1 MFNALRARLNDGWA
15 RQLFDCDDA
24 AEDVPLE
31 KHVGERKAAA
41 QEQFIVFFEPVRD
54 QGIFESFTFLGDYY
68 FAVTIPLFD
77 IVILLDERAVDL
89 RVLAQ
94 DLVNHF

>member
-1 MFNALRARLNDGWA
+1 LFDALRARLNEGWA
-15 RQLFDCDDA
+15 PQLFDCDDA
-24 AEDVPLE
+24 AEVVPLK
-31 KHVGERKAAA
+31 KHAGERKAAV

-54 QGIFESFTFLGDYY
+54 QDIFESFTFLGDYY

>member
-1 MFNALRARLNDGWA
+1 LFDALRARLNEGWA
-15 RQLFDCDDA
+15 PQLFDCDDA
-24 AEDVPLE
+24 AEVLPVK
-31 KHVGERKAAA
+31 KHVGERKAAV
-41 QEQFIVFFEPVRD
+41 QEQFIVFEPVRD
-54 QGIFESFTFLGDYY
+54 QDIFESFTFLGDYY

-77 IVILLDERAVDL
+77 IVILLDDRAVDL

>member
-1 MFNALRARLNDGWA
+1 LFDALRARLNEGWA
-15 RQLFDCDDA
+15 RQLVQCDDA
-24 AEDVPLE
+24 AEVVALE
-31 KHVGERKAAA
+31 KHVGERKAAV
-41 QEQFIVFFEPVRD
+41 QEQFIVFEPVRD
-54 QGIFESFTFLGDYY
+54 QDIFESITFLGDYY

>member
-1 MFNALRARLNDGWA
+1 LFDALRARLNEGWA
-15 RQLFDCDDA
+15 PQLFDCNDA
-24 AEDVPLE
+24 AEVLK
-31 KHVGERKAAA
+31 KHVGERKAAV
-41 QEQFIVFFEPVRD
+41 QEQFIVFEPVRD
-54 QGIFESFTFLGDYY
+54 QDIFESITFLGDYY